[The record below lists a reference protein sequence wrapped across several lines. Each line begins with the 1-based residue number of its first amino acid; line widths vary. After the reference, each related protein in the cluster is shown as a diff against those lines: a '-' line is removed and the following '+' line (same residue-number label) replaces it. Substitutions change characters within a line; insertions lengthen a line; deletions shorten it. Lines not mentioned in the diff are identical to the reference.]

1 MLTRTKIALAAAIIL
16 SAAGEAQA
24 SSTVVPAF
32 IVAQASTGLGATGR
46 PAMTNTF
53 STQRPSLG
61 APSGVNPNNPQDM
74 INRFNPQDRTS
85 PTARNPQDLAR

>member
-1 MLTRTKIALAAAIIL
+1 MLTQTTIFLAAVLTIG
-16 SAAGEAQA
+16 AAGVAQA
-24 SSTVVPAF
+24 SAVVQPF
-32 IVAQASTGLGATGR
+32 GVAQASTGLGATGR

-53 STQRPSLG
+53 SPQRPSSG

-74 INRFNPQDRTS
+74 INRSNPQDRTS